1 MNKSTTIDEPYFDGP
16 GGMLIGSTDILPTEL
31 RESSCLLQRLLR
43 LS

>member
-31 RESSCLLQRLLR
+31 RK
-43 LS
+43 LSHAASN